1 MNMTYTVR
9 NLSMAQASNNL
20 FTCKEASKSRRIR
33 IGIWKKNRETVLPF
47 DASGTREKVLQQS
60 ILTTHFDIHMA
71 ISETWRAAGFLDA
84 VDTIYCG
91 FGIIW
96 GIKFHITVHSFS
108 SRPFHNYMNRATL
121 LWSDEPSLSPK
132 ELYNFLLCD
141 GVGNLLSNLL
151 VFVSSKV
158 LSLKVLILT
167 LEILATPKVGRA

>member
-71 ISETWRAAGFLDA
+71 ISEARRTASFLDF
-84 VDTIYCG
+84 VDAINCS

-96 GIKFHITVHSFS
+96 SLKLDIAVHGLS
-108 SRPFHNYMNRATL
+108 SRAFHNDMNRATFL
-121 LWSDEPSLSPK
+121 RSDEPSLSAK
-132 ELYNFLLCD
+132 ELYNFLLGD
-141 GVGNLLSNLL
+141 TVGNLLPAML
-151 VFVSSKV
+151 VLNSESK
-158 LSLKVLILT
+158 
-167 LEILATPKVGRA
+167 GF